1 MRKHQDWRLTLGAR
15 PERNG
20 VWFRVW
26 APGVTSVGV
35 ITFPDENPHALETG
49 GDGYHAGLVS
59 GLAAGTRYMYRL
71 DDTALYPDPASRS
84 QPEGVHGASEVVDP
98 DAFRWSD
105 AAWAGTA
112 RSDLVIYELHIGTFT
127 TGGSFDS
134 AIEHLDAVARLGAT
148 AIEIM
153 PIGEFAG
160 SRNWGYDGVGLF
172 APASTYGGP
181 YAFKRLVDA
190 AHRRGLGVIL
200 DVVYNHLGPEG
211 NYLGAVTAG
220 RFFTDRH
227 GTPWGD
233 AVNFDGADSG
243 PVRDFV
249 IQNALHWAHEYHIDG
264 LRLDATHAIVD
275 ESPVHILRELA
286 DALHAIERPRL
297 VIAEDER
304 DEPRLILPAV
314 DGGYGLDA
322 VWADDLHH
330 QLRRLTAGDREGYF
344 RRYRGTVDD
353 VVATLRNGWY
363 RDGAPPGVMRFPPS
377 AFVHCIQNHDQVGN
391 RAMGER
397 LDQDIPLP
405 VYRAL
410 STLLLLSPYTPLL
423 WMGQEWAA
431 STPFQFFTDFPKEL
445 GQLVTE
451 GRRNEFRAFAA
462 FADPAVRDR
471 IPDPQA
477 EETFVRSR
485 LRWEERSEA
494 PHKGMLALYSEL
506 LAMRRTDPALRLRD
520 RDHFSVT
527 ALGDRALALRRD
539 SPDGDAI
546 LVVINLAG
554 ELRVGLEG
562 RPATTPPKERRWTR
576 SLWTE
581 DERFGGP
588 GSEVRFEPAEL
599 LVVPSPGA
607 VVLCSGNL
615 EGNAR

>member
-1 MRKHQDWRLTLGAR
+1 MRKHRAWRLTLGAR
-15 PERNG
+15 PEPDG

-26 APGVTSVGV
+26 APGATRVDV
-35 ITFPDENPHALETG
+35 ITFPDEKPHALEAG
-49 GDGYHAGLVS
+49 GDGYHSGLVP
-59 GLAAGTRYMYRL
+59 GLATGTRYMYRL
-71 DDTALYPDPASRS
+71 DDTGLYPDPASRS
-84 QPEGVHGASEVVDP
+84 QPEGVHEASEVVDP
-98 DAFRWSD
+98 DAFRWTD
-105 AAWAGTA
+105 AAWTGTA
-112 RSDLVIYELHIGTFT
+112 LSDLVIYELHIGTFT
-127 TGGSFDS
+127 PSGSFDS
-134 AIEHLDAVARLGAT
+134 TLEHLDAVARLGAT

-181 YAFKRLVDA
+181 SAFKRLVDA

-211 NYLGAVTAG
+211 NYLRAVTG
-220 RFFTDRH
+220 SRFFTDRH

-249 IQNALHWAHEYHIDG
+249 IQNALHWADEYHVDG

-286 DALHAIERPRL
+286 DALHALDRPRL

-304 DEPRLILPAV
+304 AEPRFILPAV

-322 VWADDLHH
+322 VWADDFHH

-344 RRYRGTVDD
+344 RRYGGTVAD
-353 VVATLRNGWY
+353 VVATLDNGWY
-363 RDGAPPGVMRFPPS
+363 RDRAPTGVERLPPC

-397 LDQDIPLP
+397 LNQDIPMP
-405 VYRAL
+405 VYRAI

-431 STPFQFFTDFPKEL
+431 TTPFQFFTNFPAEL
-445 GQLVTE
+445 GRLVTE
-451 GRRNEFRAFAA
+451 GRRNEFKAFAA
-462 FADPAVRDR
+462 YADPIARKR

-477 EETFVRSR
+477 EQTFLGSQ
-485 LRWEERSEA
+485 LRWEERSDA
-494 PHKGMLALYSEL
+494 LHRGVLALYTEL
-506 LAMRRTDPALRLRD
+506 LAMRRTEPALRARD
-520 RDHFSVT
+520 RDHFAVT
-527 ALGDRALALRRD
+527 SLGDHALALRRS
-539 SPDGDAI
+539 SPESGAI
-546 LVVINLAG
+546 LVVINFEGDLKLPVEDNEVTSPPAG
-554 ELRVGLEG
+554 
-562 RPATTPPKERRWTR
+562 RRWTS

-588 GSEVRFEPAEL
+588 GSEARLEPAGL

-607 VVLCSGNL
+607 VVLCSGNS